1 MAQTAHPEEMEKTKT
16 LSAGNKGLTP
26 HKNHCAGFTLL
37 ELIIVIFI
45 AGISVTIVAIS
56 IGRIYEKRVFN
67 ETSKKVF
74 ITLKHARETA
84 ILEKTPVAFKIDEE
98 TNSFWM
104 EKNDTVYG
112 KVQNMPERIS
122 IRGKAIIFFPKGNS
136 SGGNIKIKYEKE
148 REYSIEVDPVL
159 GTAKIKGV

>member
-1 MAQTAHPEEMEKTKT
+1 MAQTAHPEEMGKTKT
-16 LSAGNKGLTP
+16 LSAGNKGLIP

-45 AGISVTIVAIS
+45 AGISVSIVAIS
-56 IGRIYEKRVFN
+56 IGRIYEKRIFN
-67 ETSKKVF
+67 EASKKVF

-84 ILEKTPVAFKIDEE
+84 ILEKTPVAFKLDEE